1 MGRQEIIDLITQFIS
16 KKDISIGL
24 ANRIEA
30 ALDEEFPDDEYM
42 QDVIDM
48 LASYRP
54 GGGDYLYD
62 EDAMIK
68 KLKNDCLF
76 SSQPKTRRGRAS
88 DA

>member
-16 KKDISIGL
+16 KTDISIGL

-30 ALDEEFPDDEYM
+30 ALDDEFPDDEYM

-68 KLKNDCLF
+68 KLKNVIN
-76 SSQPKTRRGRAS
+76 RI
-88 DA
+88 